1 VHGDVVAIGP
11 LMWVL
16 LGLGVL
22 SWLLAL
28 FVTIDGLRRRL
39 TGHDRL
45 PETLWP
51 YIALCGAYAV
61 AYTAFQFPQITARVT
76 WAGSVVVYGLPLVMI
91 AGVAYLLRVVFPKR
105 TAAVEASAAE
115 TAAETA
121 GTEPGGPD
129 LPEDSGATRE

>member
-39 TGHDRL
+39 TGQDRL

-61 AYTAFQFPQITARVT
+61 AYTAFQFPQVTAKVS

-91 AGVAYLLRVVFPKR
+91 AGTAYLLRVVFPKR
-105 TAAVEASAAE
+105 RADDADEDLGRIPAE
-115 TAAETA
+115 TVKDEI
-121 GTEPGGPD
+121 
-129 LPEDSGATRE
+129 DSSRSTPR